1 MMLTNKEIIINV
13 EKHMQLIILMK
24 KKKNNLNVEEKRED
38 NHIFLNKQMLM
49 IIQLITLMSLI
60 NLILNKKEN
69 TITTNLIKIKIL
81 IKVMTKENILLII

>member
-1 MMLTNKEIIINV
+1 MLTNKEIIINV